1 MKKTI
6 ILAMVAIC
14 ALASCNNQPQ
24 QNDTK
29 SNAGAGQTGGQT
41 IAYVE
46 VDSIMSKYTYWQ
58 EVTKLM
64 QQREAN
70 IQKTLAGK
78 QQALQQAAA
87 NFQQGIQQN
96 KYTQQQAQGI
106 QASLQK
112 QAQDADALQQRL
124 GAEYQTQVAEYNK
137 ALADSLH
144 HFLDAF
150 NKDKKYSMILAKQGD
165 NILYADKALDIT
177 DQVVKGMNKAY
188 KGMKKED
195 KAADAS
201 SSTEEEKKK

>member
-1 MKKTI
+1 MKKTL
-6 ILAMVAIC
+6 ILAIVAMST
-14 ALASCNNQPQ
+14 LAACNNQPQ
-24 QNDTK
+24 QNETQ
-29 SNAGAGQTGGQT
+29 SNNSGKQSSQQ
-41 IAYVE
+41 IAYIE
-46 VDSIMSKYTYWQ
+46 IDSIMSKYTYWQ

-70 IQKTLAGK
+70 IQKTLASK

-112 QAQDADALQQRL
+112 QAQDADALSQRL
-124 GAEYQTQVAEYNK
+124 GAEYQQQVAEYNQ

-144 HFLDAF
+144 HYLESF
-150 NKDKKYSMILAKQGD
+150 NKDKPYATIPAKQGD
-165 NILYADKALDIT
+165 NILHADKGLDIT
-177 DQVVKGMNKAY
+177 DQIVKGLNKAY

-195 KAADAS
+195 TAKA
-201 SSTEEEKKK
+201 TEEKSDEKK